1 MLLQYLTELK
11 NSFSKDD
18 FYSFM
23 RDVTN
28 DIKVN
33 RVAFNKRTSQ
43 EEFKNICEILKEALL
58 RCGATEIKNRKE

>member
-1 MLLQYLTELK
+1 MLLKYLTELK
-11 NSFSKDD
+11 NSLAKDD

-33 RVAFNKRTSQ
+33 RIAFNKRTSQ
-43 EEFKNICEILKEALL
+43 AEFENICEILKETLV
-58 RCGATEIKNRKE
+58 RCDNEQVINY

>member
-11 NSFSKDD
+11 DSLSKDD

-28 DIKVN
+28 DIKAN
-33 RVAFNKRTSQ
+33 RIAFNKRTNQ
-43 EEFKNICEILKEALL
+43 EEVKNICEILKVVLV
-58 RCGATEIKNRKE
+58 RCENEKITMSK

>member
-1 MLLQYLTELK
+1 MLLKYLTELK
-11 NSFSKDD
+11 NSLAKDD

-33 RVAFNKRTSQ
+33 RIAFNKRTSQ
-43 EEFKNICEILKEALL
+43 ADFKNICEILKGTLL
-58 RCGATEIKNRKE
+58 RCDNEKVINY